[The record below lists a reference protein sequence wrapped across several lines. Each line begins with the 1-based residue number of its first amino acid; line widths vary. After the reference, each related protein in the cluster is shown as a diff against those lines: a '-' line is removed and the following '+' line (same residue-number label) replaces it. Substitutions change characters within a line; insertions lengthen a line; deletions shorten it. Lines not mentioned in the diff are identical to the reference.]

1 MFIPLESR
9 RVPRPRSTSA
19 RFEVPRAVCVTAER
33 ARRAH
38 HVRLAGLALLGLGLL
53 TGAGPARAA
62 DETPAP
68 PGAPAA
74 AVAVAG
80 AAAVSG
86 AASTGPDYRITRG
99 DELQLRFFYTP
110 ELNLQATVRS
120 DGRVSLPLVGEVV
133 VEGQTIAELTAMV
146 ERLLAPQVKR
156 PQLAVNVQAAQ
167 TQRVFVGG
175 EVGKPGM
182 QPLLGP
188 LTVLQAVM
196 VAEGMKDTAMPQ
208 QVLLLRRGAQGQRQV
223 LRVDLDAAMSGRD
236 LAGDVPLQAF
246 DVVVV
251 PRSGIADVGRWVD
264 LYIRRVLPVSLG
276 FNYTIDRNGVAR

>member
-1 MFIPLESR
+1 MFTPLESR

-19 RFEVPRAVCVTAER
+19 RLDLPRAVCVTAER

-38 HVRLAGLALLGLGLL
+38 RVRLAGFALLGLGLL
-53 TGAGPARAA
+53 TGAGRARAA
-62 DETPAP
+62 DEPMVPA
-68 PGAPAA
+68 APAA

-80 AAAVSG
+80 APAVSG

-133 VEGQTIAELTAMV
+133 VEGLTIAELTAMV

-276 FNYTIDRNGVAR
+276 FNYTIDRSGVAR

>member
-1 MFIPLESR
+1 MFTPLESR

-19 RFEVPRAVCVTAER
+19 RLDLPRAVCVTAER

-38 HVRLAGLALLGLGLL
+38 RVRLAGFALLGLGLL
-53 TGAGPARAA
+53 TGAGRSRAA
-62 DETPAP
+62 DEPMVPA
-68 PGAPAA
+68 APAA

-80 AAAVSG
+80 APAVSG

-133 VEGQTIAELTAMV
+133 VEGLTIAELTAMV

-188 LTVLQAVM
+188 HSRAR
-196 VAEGMKDTAMPQ
+196 EN
-208 QVLLLRRGAQGQRQV
+208 
-223 LRVDLDAAMSGRD
+223 
-236 LAGDVPLQAF
+236 
-246 DVVVV
+246 
-251 PRSGIADVGRWVD
+251 
-264 LYIRRVLPVSLG
+264 LG
-276 FNYTIDRNGVAR
+276 SASRHQY

>member
-1 MFIPLESR
+1 MFTPLESR

-19 RFEVPRAVCVTAER
+19 RLDLPRAVCVTAER

-38 HVRLAGLALLGLGLL
+38 RVRLAGFALLGLGLL
-53 TGAGPARAA
+53 TGAGRARAA
-62 DETPAP
+62 DEPMVPA
-68 PGAPAA
+68 APAA

-133 VEGQTIAELTAMV
+133 VEGLTIAELTAMV

-276 FNYTIDRNGVAR
+276 FNYTIDRSGVAR

>member
-1 MFIPLESR
+1 MFTPLESR

-19 RFEVPRAVCVTAER
+19 RLDLPRAVCVTAER

-38 HVRLAGLALLGLGLL
+38 RVRLAGFALLGLGLL
-53 TGAGPARAA
+53 TGAGRSRAA
-62 DETPAP
+62 DEPMVPA
-68 PGAPAA
+68 APAA

-80 AAAVSG
+80 APAVSG

-133 VEGQTIAELTAMV
+133 VEGLTIAELTAMV

-276 FNYTIDRNGVAR
+276 FNYTIDRSGVAR

>member
-1 MFIPLESR
+1 MFTPLESR

-19 RFEVPRAVCVTAER
+19 RFDVPRVVCVTAER

-38 HVRLAGLALLGLGLL
+38 RVRLAGLALLGLGLL
-53 TGAGPARAA
+53 AGAGRARAA
-62 DETPAP
+62 DEPPA

-74 AVAVAG
+74 AVAVP
-80 AAAVSG
+80 AAVSG
-86 AASTGPDYRITRG
+86 AASSGPDYRITRG

-133 VEGQTIAELTAMV
+133 VEGLTIAELTAMV

-276 FNYTIDRNGVAR
+276 FSYTIDRNGVAR